1 MRSLVKNNLNLL
13 VAGFGCCKQE
23 IFSSIGP
30 LYDISRYGI
39 NFVSLPEDA
48 DVLVVQGFY
57 NKIGGERIIEYYYA
71 MRDPKWVIAV
81 GKCVVDGNLFCKNF
95 KILGSVKSKFDI
107 DIYIPGCP
115 PRPEAFMY
123 AILRLLDIK

>member
-23 IFSSIGP
+23 IFSSNSP

-57 NKIGGERIIEYYYA
+57 NKIGEERILGYYYA
-71 MRDPKWVIAV
+71 MKDPKWVIAV

-95 KILGSVKSKFDI
+95 KVLGSVKSKFDI